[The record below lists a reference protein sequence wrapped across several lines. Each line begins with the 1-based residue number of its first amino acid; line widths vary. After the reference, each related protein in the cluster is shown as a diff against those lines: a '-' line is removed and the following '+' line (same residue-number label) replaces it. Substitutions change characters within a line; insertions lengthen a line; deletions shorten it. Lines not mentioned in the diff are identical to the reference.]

1 MNTIQMILENN
12 LFRGIIG
19 IIFLI
24 GLCYFLSTDK
34 KYFLETCNYW
44 YLNSTYNCIW
54 GI

>member
-34 KYFLETCNYW
+34 NISWKLVITV
-44 YLNSTYNCIW
+44 S
-54 GI
+54 